1 MEKGPNLTATDEI
14 KKEKRKFTA
23 TIVDTT
29 DLMKEQATDVGN
41 EKMTME
47 AESEE
52 LANIKGWRKMGKGEF
67 WSRLGQQVW
76 KYGLK
81 RNYNL
86 NNEIYKASQEILKT
100 ENVFV
105 GEGKGKDAH
114 DKVMADILDQFT
126 SGYEETIHKE
136 AGEKKVTLGKN
147 ELEEE
152 ATGDKAATK
161 QLIMDW
167 ATGKI
172 DKAAFKAQEERL
184 FHQLKGNQDDKEVK
198 ENVMHVSNLFEV
210 AEQVKLAIK
219 NQEFLENE
227 DFEFDVVYGKS
238 RAGVRSEEHFNKTER
253 IMNKMLSSKVGQ
265 FANETTIAIALSCV
279 ASLAVKSIATL
290 PGKIVPIVGTALI
303 SSGFAKKREEMEQIR
318 KRTAHF
324 REMAKGK
331 TFDEKRMP
339 VRAEMESTNYKTE
352 SAGDLLK
359 NIDENLKILE
369 TNGEKLT
376 SQELNSIFAELS
388 KLEALIRLS
397 DRRRI
402 DMITY
407 SDSTKVVEERKNLD
421 IKGRLIKDAL
431 RKVFENGGNSI
442 PNGLDFDKYFDS
454 LATTEENRMISEE
467 NTGIDAK
474 DRDFNKIKSEK
485 GNKAAW
491 RAFKTGIIVGTT
503 FQEVASLFT
512 GRVGIIEDI
521 AHEIKGTNGVAAGVG
536 VQDLTMAAYVK
547 HLIQGDLPKV
557 NVGSMHE
564 VLVGGNH
571 IKLPEGVN
579 MVQNPDGTYNLVGS
593 GGKVFGEHL
602 TTNPD
607 GTFTPEAKNIL
618 ARNGVNMDSH
628 LTEKTIN
635 KSVSVDEH
643 VKNASGMKDVHHR
656 MWMDNNTAE
665 FDQNEL
671 ATKWGGVNGTGIDAN
686 GNYVLNVGHMSP
698 DGSFHGDISAD
709 AQELMKAGQLKML
722 FSMSDGTQNKVFEFT
737 VTPQGEI
744 VIPPG
749 SDAGKLLFSNVGG
762 HADFHGRFGEVAQ
775 DMGDGNYRMLGT
787 LEGKGLKDV
796 IDTVTSHNQETILR
810 MHGSYDWTP
819 PPFIPIVPGDPLETL
834 KKDQKEKVEKA
845 VLLGAIAVKEG
856 ATDEQKVAA
865 SDAREEADKVN
876 SELLSLIDKEKINE
890 EGKNMDLAGVILATG
905 SSKIEKQKTLNEVSK
920 EEYDGMYDDLKMINR
935 KVQSNEGIVTLEESD
950 FKSAYGKKRY
960 NDLKHIQ
967 EGKPVTW
974 NKEELQNI
982 GNELE
987 GLLSNS
993 KRAMSGEEKAQKNER
1008 DIFAEYEKFV
1018 AEHPNEKIP
1027 VEMEQRYKKAEEVLA
1042 YEKAKTEERIIFAE
1056 YEKFVAEHPNEKI
1069 PVEMEDRYRQAEEKV
1084 AKAKEIVGN
1093 IEEQNADAY
1102 KTGDVVEFTDTGIK
1116 HIEKSEGEDGTGIKT
1131 NQPEAKPKVVE
1142 TVLEQS
1148 PVEKVTPKE
1157 VLNEEKT
1164 KPEVVQ
1170 TITPEITQVNERV
1183 FTSKDLS
1190 KIGTEFESGLGT
1202 YTVTKITKKGGMF
1215 NIFSKT
1221 KIEVIHKDKNGDE
1234 ILMSYD
1240 KKALEDQLKKGFIK
1254 INKVE
1259 EEK

>member
-1 MEKGPNLTATDEI
+1 MEKGPNLTTTDGPKI
-14 KKEKRKFTA
+14 EKRKFTA
-23 TIVDTT
+23 TIVDIT
-29 DLMKEQATDVGN
+29 DLMKEQATDIGN

-52 LANIKGWRKMGKGEF
+52 LAKLSGWKTLKSWSKLGKAEF
-67 WSRLGQQVW
+67 WSRLGKGAW

-136 AGEKKVTLGKN
+136 AGEKKVTLGKD

-290 PGKIVPIVGTALI
+290 PGKIVPILGTALI

-331 TFDEKRMP
+331 AFDEKRMP

-388 KLEALIRLS
+388 KLEALVRLS

-454 LATTEENRMISEE
+454 LATTEENRMINEE

-503 FQEVASLFT
+503 FQEVSSLFT
-512 GRVGIIEDI
+512 GRVGVIEDI
-521 AHEIKGTNGVAAGVG
+521 AHEIKGTGGVAAGVG
-536 VQDLTMAAYVK
+536 VEDLTMAAYVK

-557 NVGSMHE
+557 NIGNIHE

-579 MVQNPDGTYNLVGS
+579 MVKNPDGTYNLVGS

-618 ARNGVNMDSH
+618 AHNGVNMDSH
-628 LTEKTIN
+628 LTDKTIH

-686 GNYVLNVGHMSP
+686 GNYVLNVDHMSP
-698 DGSFHGDISAD
+698 DGSFHGDLSAD
-709 AQELMKAGQLKML
+709 AQELMKAGKLKML

-744 VIPPG
+744 IVPPG
-749 SDAGKLLFSNVGG
+749 SDAGKLLFSNVSG

-796 IDTVTSHNQETILR
+796 IDTVTSHNQETILKIQ
-810 MHGSYDWTP
+810 GGYDWTP
-819 PPFIPIVPGDPLETL
+819 PPFIPIVLGDPLERL
-834 KKDQKEKVEKA
+834 GKKENKIDENPIPKEDIKK
-845 VLLGAIAVKEG
+845 
-856 ATDEQKVAA
+856 
-865 SDAREEADKVN
+865 
-876 SELLSLIDKEKINE
+876 ID
-890 EGKNMDLAGVILATG
+890 V
-905 SSKIEKQKTLNEVSK
+905 SPKTLNEISK

-950 FKSAYGKKRY
+950 FKSAYSKKRY

-967 EGKPVTW
+967 EGKNITW

-993 KRAMSGEEKAQKNER
+993 KKVVISN
-1008 DIFAEYEKFV
+1008 EKF
-1018 AEHPNEKIP
+1018 
-1027 VEMEQRYKKAEEVLA
+1027 KA
-1042 YEKAKTEERIIFAE
+1042 
-1056 YEKFVAEHPNEKI
+1056 
-1069 PVEMEDRYRQAEEKV
+1069 
-1084 AKAKEIVGN
+1084 
-1093 IEEQNADAY
+1093 
-1102 KTGDVVEFTDTGIK
+1102 GDVVEFTETGIK
-1116 HIEKSEGEDGTGIKT
+1116 RLDKSEAEDGTGKNKPETEITKEEFNNFINTGHASDALLEKIANKIREGKKMTNEELSIYTDFNKKIENILKKENQNLGIINNENKT
-1131 NQPEAKPKVVE
+1131 EEKKKPEE
-1142 TVLEQS
+1142 VLEKTPTNIS
-1148 PVEKVTPKE
+1148 TAEKV
-1157 VLNEEKT
+1157 
-1164 KPEVVQ
+1164 
-1170 TITPEITQVNERV
+1170 
-1183 FTSKDLS
+1183 FTAKDLS
-1190 KIGTEFESGLGT
+1190 KIGTEFKSESGSFK
-1202 YTVTKITKKGGMF
+1202 VTKVTSSGGF
-1215 NIFSKT
+1215 FGFFGKTEIEAIFT
-1221 KIEVIHKDKNGDE
+1221 DKNGKE
-1234 ILMSYD
+1234 TLVSYNKNELEKELKD
-1240 KKALEDQLKKGFIK
+1240 GNINITKVAEKK
-1254 INKVE
+1254 
-1259 EEK
+1259 